1 MAKLRYDQLDKAL
14 AKHIAPIYVV
24 TGDETLL
31 VQEACD
37 KIRGKAKAQGYLE
50 RELYHTDAGFQWD
63 TLINSSNSLSLFA
76 EKKIIEIRIHNGKP
90 GDAGSKAII
99 EYCQAISND
108 NLLLLI
114 FPKVDKRTQNTK
126 WFKTLDSNGEII
138 SIWPVNAQQLPHWVE
153 QRLNA
158 AGLHANRDAIEIL
171 CAKTE
176 GNLLAAVQE
185 IEKLKLIVADKTI
198 DASTMADAVT
208 DSARYDV
215 FSLADKAIIGDS
227 RSAVASLNGLRAEGT
242 EATLVLWAL
251 SREIRT
257 LASIKEGVENGK
269 SIDFCA
275 KQAGVWDNRKSI
287 IKQAVNRLHLRQIHL
302 LVRKSSNAD
311 KMIKGILK
319 GDVWNVLLDIVL
331 SLAGNDALNARS
343 TKLGL
348 QSFRTY

>member
-1 MAKLRYDQLDKAL
+1 MARLRYDQLDKAL
-14 AKHIAPIYVV
+14 SKQIAPLYVV

-37 KIRGKAKAQGYLE
+37 KIRQAAKARGYLE

-63 TLINSSNSLSLFA
+63 TLINSANSLSLFA

-90 GDAGSKAII
+90 GDAGSRTLI
-99 EYCQAISND
+99 EYCKTISNE

-114 FPKVDKRTQNTK
+114 FPKIDKRTQNTK
-126 WFKTLDSNGEII
+126 WFKALDASGDIV
-138 SIWPVNAQQLPHWVE
+138 SIWPVSLQQMPRWIE
-153 QRLNA
+153 ERLGA
-158 AGLHANRDAIEIL
+158 AGLHANQDAIEIL

-185 IEKLKLIVADKTI
+185 IEKLKLIVTDKVI

-215 FSLADKAIIGDS
+215 FSLTDKAIIGDS
-227 RSAVASLNGLRAEGT
+227 RAAVASLNGLRAEGT

-269 SIDFCA
+269 SLDFCA
-275 KQAGVWDNRKSI
+275 KQAGVWDNRKAM
-287 IKQAVNRLHLRQIHL
+287 IKQAVNRLQLRQIHL

-311 KMIKGILK
+311 KMIKGIIK

-331 SLAGNDALNARS
+331 SLTGNDALNARS

-348 QSFRTY
+348 QSFRS